1 MGNADAGH
9 YLSYINIDRN
19 QDSSVNTEEWMK
31 TEKQTWVEFNDTNV
45 RPFDFSTLAYK
56 CFGEAENNN

>member
-1 MGNADAGH
+1 
-9 YLSYINIDRN
+9 
-19 QDSSVNTEEWMK
+19 MK